1 MTSPFDQSGLGGIF
15 EEMQRLQHQLAEAE
29 AASSAAEVEGSSGGG
44 AVRITASGEFSFNS
58 VTIDPQVV
66 AAGDV
71 SMLEDLMLAALRDA
85 TSKLIE
91 LRKTAMGS
99 AVGGAL
105 SAMLGGSDSGELF
118 GANLSGLFG
127 IEAVPSAEASADES
141 DPDECSDEGK

>member
-1 MTSPFDQSGLGGIF
+1 MSSPFGQSGLGGIF
-15 EEMQRLQHQLAEAE
+15 EEMQRLQQQLAEAE
-29 AASSAAEVEGSSGGG
+29 AASSAAEVEGTSGGG

-85 TSKLIE
+85 TTKLIE

-99 AVGGAL
+99 AVAGAL
-105 SAMLGGSDSGELF
+105 SAMLGGSDTSELF

-127 IEAVPSAEASADES
+127 VEAQAGDPEES
-141 DPDECSDEGK
+141 SDEDK

>member
-29 AASSAAEVEGSSGGG
+29 AASSAVEVEGSSGGG

-127 IEAVPSAEASADES
+127 IEAVPSAE
-141 DPDECSDEGK
+141 